1 MIISG
6 DFEEDIER
14 LAMDAPLANDCFLFH
29 CRRSRKAHR
38 PGIAP
43 KHRMQLDRSF
53 LFFGARLADLSQL
66 HATKNE
72 AINVQGGTDS
82 MHE

>member
-29 CRRSRKAHR
+29 CGRSRKAHR
-38 PGIAP
+38 PGGAP
-43 KHRMQLDRSF
+43 KHRMQLYRSF
-53 LFFGARLADLSQL
+53 LYFSARLADLGEF
-66 HATKNE
+66 HATKNG
-72 AINVQGGTDS
+72 ATNARGCTDS

>member
-29 CRRSRKAHR
+29 CSRSRKAYR
-38 PGIAP
+38 PGNRA
-43 KHRMQLDRSF
+43 KTSD
-53 LFFGARLADLSQL
+53 ATLSIIL
-66 HATKNE
+66 
-72 AINVQGGTDS
+72 VF
-82 MHE
+82 

>member
-1 MIISG
+1 M
-6 DFEEDIER
+6 
-14 LAMDAPLANDCFLFH
+14 
-29 CRRSRKAHR
+29 RRSQTIVFSFTAVDRAR
-38 PGIAP
+38 LIAPGIAP
-43 KHRMQLDRSF
+43 KHRMQLYRSF